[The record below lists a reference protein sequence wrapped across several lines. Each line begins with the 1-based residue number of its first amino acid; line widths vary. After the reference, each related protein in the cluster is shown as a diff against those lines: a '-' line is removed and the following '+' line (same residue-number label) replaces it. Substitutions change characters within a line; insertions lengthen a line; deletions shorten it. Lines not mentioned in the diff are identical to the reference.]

1 MVRLCFF
8 CSCFPS
14 RVPPFTI
21 VFKKK
26 KSLVPFMGQLN
37 LIFSAFLFWVFLIS
51 YTHQL
56 QSSQTQVLLQLSKYL
71 EYPPETE
78 AAPPA
83 EPILAASDPPK
94 PSEEQPLA
102 PPPGEA
108 APPSEEP
115 APPPENSTPEAEKQA
130 EVEPPPPQ
138 EAEQSNAESE
148 PPALEQRAKC

>member
-1 MVRLCFF
+1 MWMRNCL
-8 CSCFPS
+8 
-14 RVPPFTI
+14 RRHRYKT
-21 VFKKK
+21 K
-26 KSLVPFMGQLN
+26 
-37 LIFSAFLFWVFLIS
+37 
-51 YTHQL
+51 
-56 QSSQTQVLLQLSKYL
+56 
-71 EYPPETE
+71 

-130 EVEPPPPQ
+130 EAEPPPPQ

-148 PPALEQRAKC
+148 PPAPEQVIQAKFVKSSVRTEDCPSDGLPEFAIVGRSNVGKSSLLNSIVCRKKLALTSKKPGECNAVV